1 MSDEN
6 QPETPLPPAPAAQQ
20 VERME
25 DVVFDRIGDQTRRR
39 RARRGRI
46 WAGAAA
52 AVAVVTLAALIGPAL
67 TGGFGSSGSS
77 VQGTSL
83 DGVAIQ
89 SAPAPAA
96 PLSADSWSA
105 KTETDGGVTGGRA
118 ASGTA
123 GSTGREIVATG
134 SVTLAV
140 DDPAAAVPELT
151 AVVVEMGGYVE
162 SSTVGNRP
170 MPADSRPADAS
181 MQVRVPSAS
190 LQKLLDR
197 LPDFGDA
204 TASSISR
211 SDVTDQAVDLRA
223 RIDAAQTSVTRLT
236 QLMGQAGSVA
246 DLLTA
251 EKALSERQAELE
263 SLQQRLAALE
273 GQVQMSSVSVQ
284 LTARTPA
291 VEAQPA
297 GFLDGLLTGWNGLVV
312 TLNGIVIGLGF
323 LLPWLVIAAVVVV
336 VVWGVRRMRRIRRAR
351 AATPPAP
358 PVP

>member
-1 MSDEN
+1 MSDEE
-6 QPETPLPPAPAAQQ
+6 QPETPLPPAPDAQQ

-25 DVVFDRIGDQTRRR
+25 DAVFSRIGDETRRR

-46 WAGAAA
+46 WAGTAAA
-52 AVAVVTLAALIGPAL
+52 IVIVALAALIGPAL
-67 TGGFGSSGSS
+67 TGGFGGSGSS

-89 SAPAPAA
+89 SAPVPAA
-96 PLSADSWSA
+96 PQPAEGWSA
-105 KTETDGGVTGGRA
+105 KTETDGGATGGRA

-123 GSTGREIVATG
+123 GSATREIVATG
-134 SVTLAV
+134 AVTLAV
-140 DDPAAAVPELT
+140 PDPAAAVPELT
-151 AVVVEMGGYVE
+151 SAVVEMGGYVE

-170 MPADSRPADAS
+170 VPAGSRPADAS
-181 MQVRVPSAS
+181 LQVRVPASA
-190 LQKLLDR
+190 LQALLDR
-197 LPDFGDA
+197 LPDVGEA
-204 TASSISR
+204 TETSISR

-263 SLQQRLAALE
+263 SLQQRLASLE
-273 GQVQMSSVSVQ
+273 GQVQMSSVSIL

-297 GFLDGLLTGWNGLVV
+297 GFLDGLLAGWNGLVV
-312 TLNGIVIGLGF
+312 TLNGVVIGLGF

-336 VVWGVRRMRRIRRAR
+336 VVWGVRRVRRNRRAR

-358 PVP
+358 RAP